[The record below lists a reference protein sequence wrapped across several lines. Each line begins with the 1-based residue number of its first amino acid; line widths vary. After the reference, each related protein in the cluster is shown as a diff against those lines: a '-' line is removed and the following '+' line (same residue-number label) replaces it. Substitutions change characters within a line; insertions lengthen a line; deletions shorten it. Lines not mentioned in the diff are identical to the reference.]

1 MQRRIS
7 AERTAAL
14 LGPAAARSPA
24 YRGIADGLRLLISD
38 GRIPPGTRL
47 PSERELTVALGVSRT
62 TVTRGYAQL
71 RDAGYVV
78 SRQGSGSVAQL
89 PVTANVSDM
98 LLNPHPGDPER
109 IDLTCAAPMAPTGV
123 AAAYE
128 AALAGLPAHLPEYGY
143 YPSGLPALREAIAR
157 RYAERGLPTE
167 PEQILVTSGALSA
180 LAVVV
185 RAFVTGGD
193 RVLVESPT
201 YPNAIATLRGS
212 MARVAGADIDQTG
225 WATSSVV
232 DAVRQLHPRSAYLMP
247 DFHNPTGQLMDDEQR
262 ARLAAALGGAKALAI
277 IDETMVETAI
287 DEVAMP
293 LPFAAHLADTVSLG
307 SASKAFWGGLRIGWV
322 RVPQPR
328 MAALVA
334 ARLTLDL
341 GAPVLEQLA
350 LVHLMARR
358 EQVLVVRREQLA
370 EGRSALVSALATRL
384 PSWRFRIPGGGLSL
398 WCELPRPV
406 SSALAQTAAE
416 HGVQLAAG
424 SLFAPEGGL
433 ERFVRLPFTLAPATL
448 TEAVDRLSLAWD
460 QLLSARS
467 TRRARHRRPPTMVG

>member
-1 MQRRIS
+1 
-7 AERTAAL
+7 
-14 LGPAAARSPA
+14 
-24 YRGIADGLRLLISD
+24 
-38 GRIPPGTRL
+38 
-47 PSERELTVALGVSRT
+47 
-62 TVTRGYAQL
+62 
-71 RDAGYVV
+71 
-78 SRQGSGSVAQL
+78 
-89 PVTANVSDM
+89 
-98 LLNPHPGDPER
+98 
-109 IDLTCAAPMAPTGV
+109 
-123 AAAYE
+123 
-128 AALAGLPAHLPEYGY
+128 
-143 YPSGLPALREAIAR
+143 
-157 RYAERGLPTE
+157 
-167 PEQILVTSGALSA
+167 
-180 LAVVV
+180 
-185 RAFVTGGD
+185 
-193 RVLVESPT
+193 
-201 YPNAIATLRGS
+201 
-212 MARVAGADIDQTG
+212 
-225 WATSSVV
+225 
-232 DAVRQLHPRSAYLMP
+232 
-247 DFHNPTGQLMDDEQR
+247 
-262 ARLAAALGGAKALAI
+262 
-277 IDETMVETAI
+277 MVETAI

-358 EQVLVVRREQLA
+358 EQVLGVRREQLA
-370 EGRSALVSALATRL
+370 GGRSALVSALATQL

-398 WCELPRPV
+398 WCELPRPL

-424 SLFAPEGGL
+424 PLFAPEGGL

-467 TRRARHRRPPTMVG
+467 TRRAHHRRPPTMVS